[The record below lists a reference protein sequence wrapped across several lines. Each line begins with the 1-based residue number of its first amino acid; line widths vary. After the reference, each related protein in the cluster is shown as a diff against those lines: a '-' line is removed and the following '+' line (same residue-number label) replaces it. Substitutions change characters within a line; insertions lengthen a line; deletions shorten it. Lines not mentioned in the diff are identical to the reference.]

1 MLTNGVKTY
10 VAYVVAFLLLMLLI
24 PTLIDNYSLREKVTG
39 LEGKQTQLIADAVL
53 RKMEVANMREAVA
66 DQELKIKAFE
76 ATAQQMAEA
85 RLKAQQEAAQRVQQ
99 LQNQIAWL
107 KQDKGASCTAAG
119 IGTTILN
126 EVLPR

>member
-1 MLTNGVKTY
+1 MLTGSIKAY
-10 VAYVVAFLLLMLLI
+10 AASLVAVLLLMMLI
-24 PTLIDNYSLREKVTG
+24 PTGIHNFSLHKKVEG
-39 LEGKQTQLIADAVL
+39 LEDEKTKLLSDAVL
-53 RKMEVANMREAVA
+53 RKIEVANMREAVA

-85 RLKAQQEAAQRVQQ
+85 RVKAQQEAAQRVQQ

-107 KQDKGASCTAAG
+107 KQDQGASCTAAG

-126 EVLPR
+126 EVLP

>member
-1 MLTNGVKTY
+1 MLTDSIK
-10 VAYVVAFLLLMLLI
+10 AYMGFVVAFLLLLVLI
-24 PTLIDNYSLREKVTG
+24 PTFIDNTSLRAKVKG
-39 LEGKQTQLIADAVL
+39 LEDKQTQLLSDAVL

-85 RLKAQQEAAQRVQQ
+85 RLKAQQEAEKRVQK

-107 KQDKGASCTAAG
+107 EQDKGASCTVAG

-126 EVLPR
+126 EVLPQ